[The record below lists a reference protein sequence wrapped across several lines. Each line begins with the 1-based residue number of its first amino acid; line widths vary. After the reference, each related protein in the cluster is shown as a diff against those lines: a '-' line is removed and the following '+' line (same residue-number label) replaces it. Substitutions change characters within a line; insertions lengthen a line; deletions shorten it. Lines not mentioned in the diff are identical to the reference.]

1 MLKKF
6 VFTVFQ
12 KLDYFANIEH
22 INNYEGS
29 KMNNNIFEQIKK
41 INEYGQEVWSA
52 RELMS
57 PLGYSR
63 WENFEIAI
71 SRAKES
77 CKNSKQNVK
86 DHFRDV
92 TKMIIIGRG
101 TKKEAERS
109 VCDFELSRY
118 ACYLI
123 AQNGDPR
130 KAEIAIAQ
138 TYFAI
143 QTRKQE
149 IYDQLIEDQKRIY
162 LRDEMKVHN
171 KKLAQTAK
179 QVGVVDYASFQD
191 FGYMGLY
198 GNLRQK
204 DIHTRKK
211 LKKNEAILDHMG
223 SEELAANLFRA
234 TQADAKL
241 KRENIIGQSKA
252 NNAHFV
258 VGKKVRRTIK
268 ELGGTM
274 PESLP
279 NVENI
284 KASKK
289 RLKKVV
295 IPYISEK

>member
-1 MLKKF
+1 M
-6 VFTVFQ
+6 T
-12 KLDYFANIEH
+12 
-22 INNYEGS
+22 
-29 KMNNNIFEQIKK
+29 NNIFEQIKK

-52 RELMS
+52 RDLIS

-77 CKNSKQNVK
+77 CKNSNQKIN

-92 TKMIIIGRG
+92 TKMVRIGSG
-101 TKKEAERS
+101 TERPTN
-109 VCDFELSRY
+109 DYELSRY

-130 KAEIAIAQ
+130 KVEIALAQ

-149 IYDQLIEDQKRIY
+149 ISEQLIEDSKRVY
-162 LRDEMKVHN
+162 LRDEMKTHN
-171 KKLAQTAK
+171 KQLAKTAK
-179 QVGVVDYASFQD
+179 KAGVINYANFQD
-191 FGYMGLY
+191 YGYMGLY

-204 DIHTRKK
+204 NIHAKK
-211 LKKNEAILDHMG
+211 GLKPKEVILDHMN

-234 TQADAKL
+234 TQTDAKL
-241 KRENIIGQSKA
+241 KRENILGQQKA
-252 NNAHFV
+252 NQAHLD
-258 VGKKVRRTIK
+258 VGKKVRKTIK

-274 PESLP
+274 PENLP
-279 NVENI
+279 TPDNI
-284 KASKK
+284 KESKK
-289 RLKKVV
+289 RLKNSTKKSL
-295 IPYISEK
+295 PDKKYIS